1 MRGQR
6 RTGMTLR
13 QIIGGLPRIPLL
25 MTLAALLV
33 LLSLGVW
40 QLQRLQWKNALIA
53 EMEAQMALPA
63 VPLPLGHLN
72 VEEWRYRKATV
83 TGRFHHD
90 KEIHLYAPSSKGL
103 PGYQIITPLERS
115 DGSYVMFNRGWAP
128 MEMRNPDKRPEGQ
141 IEGIVTV
148 TGLGR
153 APWPRN
159 TFVAENAPEK
169 NIWFYGDLEGMA
181 KFLQLRHYA
190 PLFLEADASPN
201 PGGWPLGGQSRVKI
215 SNDHL
220 SYALTWFSLAAALI
234 VVFIFFAAE
243 HFRAES

>member
-1 MRGQR
+1 
-6 RTGMTLR
+6 MTLR

-181 KFLQLRHYA
+181 KFLQLRH
-190 PLFLEADASPN
+190 
-201 PGGWPLGGQSRVKI
+201 
-215 SNDHL
+215 
-220 SYALTWFSLAAALI
+220 
-234 VVFIFFAAE
+234 
-243 HFRAES
+243 